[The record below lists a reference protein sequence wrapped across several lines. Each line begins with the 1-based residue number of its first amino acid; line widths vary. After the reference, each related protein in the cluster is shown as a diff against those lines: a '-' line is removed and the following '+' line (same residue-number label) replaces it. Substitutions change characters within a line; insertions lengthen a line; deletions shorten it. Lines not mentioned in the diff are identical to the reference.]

1 MQLFL
6 AYPARPQTMHMINMP
21 PPMEAVF
28 TLYKSFA
35 NEKMQKRMRAH
46 LKGEGY
52 SALIESLG
60 KEVLPVE
67 YGGTNGT
74 LQEHIGNSN
83 HFNFCVKHI
92 FEQQSLLG
100 LFLSLLR
107 LHLKDIRG

>member
-92 FEQQSLLG
+92 FEHQPLLG
-100 LFLSLLR
+100 LLLVSFSS
-107 LHLKDIRG
+107 

>member
-74 LQEHIGNSN
+74 LQEHIGNFKVQIISIS
-83 HFNFCVKHI
+83 VKHI
-92 FEQQSLLG
+92 FEQQPLLQG
-100 LFLSLLR
+100 LLLVSFSS
-107 LHLKDIRG
+107 